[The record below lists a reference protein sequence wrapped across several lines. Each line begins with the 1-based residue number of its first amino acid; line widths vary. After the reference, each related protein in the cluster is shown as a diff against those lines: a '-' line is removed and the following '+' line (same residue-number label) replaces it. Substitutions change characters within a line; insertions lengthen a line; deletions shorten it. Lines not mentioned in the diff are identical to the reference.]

1 MEYLLPTPYWVVA
14 EQELLFQEFKML
26 QDVAVNESQKNA
38 GPQVHTQW
46 NPCMAEILEEE
57 TELVSPSRGSVL

>member
-1 MEYLLPTPYWVVA
+1 MQNRNFCFRNSRL
-14 EQELLFQEFKML
+14 L
-26 QDVAVNESQKNA
+26 QDVAVNESQKDA